1 MLVPA
6 NLAASL
12 EVLLEP
18 ARYRT
23 YQPRDGFINFLAK
36 PVLFFIRVSFQLL
49 LQTALV
55 RHFSFYR
62 VEGDA
67 SLRVRT
73 FY

>member
-18 ARYRT
+18 AIYY

-73 FY
+73 FW